1 MNFLTCASILLCV
14 AALGSGCATGSTLHE
29 QESVLIAANYKAAD
43 SLILG
48 QAAEPKLSSINGKMV
63 LVATVVDLH
72 NLEKSASLG
81 RLVSEQV
88 SARLSQL
95 GLNVKEVKLRGS
107 LFVSNSQGEFLLSRE
122 IKEISQS
129 HSAEF
134 VIVGTYAAASEAIYI
149 TLKLIK
155 TEDGRILNGYSF
167 GLINDKNM
175 QSLLK

>member
-1 MNFLTCASILLCV
+1 
-14 AALGSGCATGSTLHE
+14 
-29 QESVLIAANYKAAD
+29 
-43 SLILG
+43 
-48 QAAEPKLSSINGKMV
+48 
-63 LVATVVDLH
+63 
-72 NLEKSASLG
+72 LG

-88 SARLSQL
+88 SARLSQV

-134 VIVGTYAAASEAIYI
+134 VIVGTYAVASEATYI
-149 TLKLIK
+149 TLKLIM